1 MLVNFFGPNC
11 KRFGIKRLEM
21 VSVLGSKIG
30 NTNSVLGSK
39 VCVFCFVL
47 IEGFNVG
54 LVLQFKWGFE
64 MVWGKLT
71 HWA

>member
-21 VSVLGSKIG
+21 VSVLGSKAG
-30 NTNSVLGSK
+30 NANSVLGSK
-39 VCVFCFVL
+39 GCVFCFVL

-64 MVWGKLT
+64 MVW
-71 HWA
+71 